1 MTPRSVSPFDQL
13 VAQYL
18 GLEELSVIEALLD
31 MCGTSL
37 DARALLLFKKR
48 LHEEERRA
56 TTLEARGYIR
66 MHEKCEQ
73 LVTCLK
79 QLIEAM
85 EGMGHVTSNDS
96 LETQY

>member
-1 MTPRSVSPFDQL
+1 MIQRSVPLCDQL

-18 GLEELSVIEALLD
+18 SLEELSVTEALLD
-31 MCGTSL
+31 VCGASF
-37 DARALLLFKKR
+37 DARALPLLKQR

-66 MHEKCEQ
+66 MREKCEQ

-79 QLIEAM
+79 QLIEAL
-85 EGMGHVTSNDS
+85 EGMGHVTSNDT
-96 LETQY
+96 LETQH

>member
-1 MTPRSVSPFDQL
+1 MRQRSVPLCDQL

-18 GLEELSVIEALLD
+18 SLEELSVSEVLLEV
-31 MCGTSL
+31 CGASF
-37 DARALLLFKKR
+37 DARALPLLKKR

-66 MHEKCEQ
+66 MREKCEQ

-79 QLIEAM
+79 QLIEAL
-85 EGMGHVTSNDS
+85 EGMGHVTSNDT
-96 LETQY
+96 LETQH